1 MVLGDPGVWAARFR
15 TLDDRFLERVVAV
28 WPRCLKVL
36 PPDPDEDMITENLVA
51 MVSKDA
57 QARRLFHYLEYHF
70 EPFGYTAEG
79 LAYSKGEID
88 MAVLLDQERDRY
100 LAYECKRLNV
110 VRRGGTRSLA
120 PEYVKQGLW
129 RFVTEKYAA
138 DLPLGC
144 MLGYVMDGDVSA
156 AQSKVVAAIAAQ
168 QSIVGLVGMP
178 KNQPPIGSMPRFSS
192 RHTRASGGVH
202 IEIWHTF
209 LPFPATGQMGVTGT
223 TGTLPA
229 DGELVG

>member
-1 MVLGDPGVWAARFR
+1 MVGDAGAWTARFR
-15 TLDDRFLERVVAV
+15 TLDVRFLERVVAV

-36 PPDPDEDMITENLVA
+36 PANPDEDMITENLVA
-51 MVSKDA
+51 VVSKDA
-57 QARRLFHYLEYHF
+57 EARRLFHYLEYHY

-110 VRRGGTRSLA
+110 ARKGGKRSLA
-120 PEYVKQGLW
+120 PEYVKEGLR

-138 DLPLGC
+138 DLPVGC
-144 MLGYVMDGDVSA
+144 MLGYVLDGNAAA

-168 QSIVGLVGMP
+168 QSDIRLVGMP
-178 KNQPPIGSMPRFSS
+178 KNHPPDRVDATVLESTYASLGQP
-192 RHTRASGGVH
+192 
-202 IEIWHTF
+202 
-209 LPFPATGQMGVTGT
+209 
-223 TGTLPA
+223 
-229 DGELVG
+229 